1 MARKARAEVEGGLYH
16 VITRGNNRRQ
26 IFNSPADYEKF
37 LLLLAVLK
45 IKLPFFLYAYCL
57 MTNHVHLLLERQ
69 ASAVGRIMHRLLTGY
84 AQYYNRRYRRVGHL
98 LQGRHKA
105 ILCQSE
111 RYLSEL
117 VRYIHLNP
125 VRAGM
130 VTRPEDYQYS
140 SHRAYLGLEPAGVVD
155 VDPVLRHFGASKE
168 VARDRYRKFVEAGLK
183 QGHCRE
189 FYAADEG
196 RILGSEE
203 FIDATIHRIG
213 SSGKLAFASTSNG
226 TAIAALLQGDNAS
239 QQMPEAVDQRTYVN
253 GLMPLFTS
261 ICFKL
266 SRLLSRTWLIFIES
280 ITSLI
285 SATTSFLLRRYPRS
299 AEASITRIRVSC
311 STSLFTDFI
320 LASTSG
326 IASDPRSAIS
336 FAKLVSGGSTFMAHR

>member
-37 LLLLAVLK
+37 LLLLAVQK

-130 VTRPEDYQYS
+130 VTRPEDYEYS
-140 SHRAYLGLEPAGVVD
+140 SHRAYLGMEPAGVVD

-168 VARDRYRKFVEAGLK
+168 VARDNYRKFVEAGIK
-183 QGHCRE
+183 QGHCGE

-203 FIDATIHRIG
+203 FIDATIHRLGETGRSNRDAKKKALPVCELEPDRLVAAVERVCSIPREDFCGTSKRGPAIMAKEMLILIG
-213 SSGKLAFASTSNG
+213 LQMGASMKLLSEIIGISPSALSRRHDAARRKLRDNANTGKLASE
-226 TAIAALLQGDNAS
+226 I
-239 QQMPEAVDQRTYVN
+239 
-253 GLMPLFTS
+253 
-261 ICFKL
+261 ICHYL
-266 SRLLSRTWLIFIES
+266 SGE
-280 ITSLI
+280 
-285 SATTSFLLRRYPRS
+285 
-299 AEASITRIRVSC
+299 
-311 STSLFTDFI
+311 
-320 LASTSG
+320 
-326 IASDPRSAIS
+326 
-336 FAKLVSGGSTFMAHR
+336 

>member
-1 MARKARAEVEGGLYH
+1 MARQARAEVEGGLYH

-37 LLLLAVLK
+37 RLLLAVQK
-45 IKLPFFLYAYCL
+45 TKLPFFLYAYCL

-69 ASAVGRIMHRLLTGY
+69 ASAVGRIMHRVLTGY

-130 VTRPEDYQYS
+130 VTVPEDYEYS
-140 SHRAYLGLEPAGVVD
+140 SHRAYLGMEPAGIVD
-155 VDPVLRHFGASKE
+155 VDPVLRHFGARKE
-168 VARDRYRKFVEAGLK
+168 VARANYRKFVAAGIK
-183 QGHCRE
+183 QGHCEE

-213 SSGKLAFASTSNG
+213 ETGRANRG
-226 TAIAALLQGDNAS
+226 TKKKGLLVCKVELDRLVS
-239 QQMPEAVDQRTYVN
+239 AVEKV
-253 GLMPLFTS
+253 
-261 ICFKL
+261 C
-266 SRLLSRTWLIFIES
+266 
-280 ITSLI
+280 
-285 SATTSFLLRRYPRS
+285 
-299 AEASITRIRVSC
+299 RVARE
-311 STSLFTDFI
+311 DFCGP
-320 LASTSG
+320 SKS
-326 IASDPRSAIS
+326 RSAIM
-336 FAKLVSGGSTFMAHR
+336 AKEMLTLIGLQMGASMKVLSEIIGISPSALSRRHDAARQKLRDNVNTSKLASQIIQHYRSGQ